1 MSQNGAPES
10 IDLLSLVGDLKN
22 GENTGYKTKLFG
34 DPSDFEIETVAGY
47 RAEYTYEGRAVHVN
61 LMKGDRKVMTFSVRF
76 KVTNMQPKGPAK
88 PLNRGLMSLSL
99 TGAKM
104 GTGNLVSWRH
114 READGYGVKYKL
126 YRGDEAAQTEVLNE
140 DLYIIDRTNYEDKTG
155 TVDHFYRLETYD
167 KTGKLIDSEVS
178 RQTWANQT
186 YRIPLQ
192 TPASRGW
199 RKLPPT
205 TQATATWTATASTKS
220 YSNGRPLTKK
230 TLPARALHL
239 LSISTVSKW
248 TAHCC
253 GVSMQ
258 APTSLPAPT
267 PCSLSHG
274 TSACDGYGEL
284 MMKTAP
290 GTIDG
295 EGNYVL
301 LGDDDPFENLLSGR
315 GKQDH
320 GSEYITVFD
329 GLTGGELA
337 TIPYHTDYATGL
349 AVWGDSNQNPAC
361 GAYLAG
367 LAYLDGP
374 DANPSPIF
382 SRGYYSGAFVG
393 AYDWDGKTKERW
405 VPYFPAALDH
415 EAHLL
420 SHRPRSWR

>member
-1 MSQNGAPES
+1 
-10 IDLLSLVGDLKN
+10 
-22 GENTGYKTKLFG
+22 
-34 DPSDFEIETVAGY
+34 
-47 RAEYTYEGRAVHVN
+47 
-61 LMKGDRKVMTFSVRF
+61 
-76 KVTNMQPKGPAK
+76 
-88 PLNRGLMSLSL
+88 MSLSL

-192 TPASRGW
+192 TPASRGG
-199 RKLPPT
+199 
-205 TQATATWTATASTKS
+205 ASYTPNDAS
-220 YSNGRPLTKK
+220 YCDMDGDGEYEIILKWSPSNEK

-258 APTSLPAPT
+258 VPTSLPAPT

-274 TSACDGYGEL
+274 TSTV
-284 MMKTAP
+284 TA
-290 GTIDG
+290 T
-295 EGNYVL
+295 
-301 LGDDDPFENLLSGR
+301 
-315 GKQDH
+315 
-320 GSEYITVFD
+320 
-329 GLTGGELA
+329 
-337 TIPYHTDYATGL
+337 
-349 AVWGDSNQNPAC
+349 
-361 GAYLAG
+361 
-367 LAYLDGP
+367 
-374 DANPSPIF
+374 ANS
-382 SRGYYSGAFVG
+382 
-393 AYDWDGKTKERW
+393 
-405 VPYFPAALDH
+405 
-415 EAHLL
+415 
-420 SHRPRSWR
+420 